1 MTFYHYTSLEALK
14 GILKERPT
22 ENQELCFWATR
33 YDCFEDTD
41 EYLFGIDTLKRLL
54 PVYENRYD
62 LQEDRRIAGAFEK
75 DLIKGN
81 VNLPYPYVISVSARN
96 DNNHMWENYA
106 DHKKGVVLALNIDAM
121 FGQSNAATLHHIKPC
136 LYEHIATENELMQ
149 EIEKTYAEGAYHLL
163 LSGKENAISIL
174 KEYPQVFTRLIA
186 IYLLAFFAPRMKRKQ
201 FEKEEETRIILSV
214 PPQEYAD
221 LKGIDDVRKAFKK
234 SNFDIE
240 SVLKEIRNEK
250 VRPDNG
256 KIYREAFMPISFLN
270 KIYVLD
276 DEVKKEAEKV
286 LTDREYNNIPVE
298 VLSNLNTL

>member
-1 MTFYHYTSLEALK
+1 MTFYHYTSLEAFK
-14 GILKERPT
+14 GILKEKPT
-22 ENQELCFWATR
+22 ENRELCFWATR

-54 PVYENRYD
+54 PTYEDKYN
-62 LQEDRRIAGAFEK
+62 LQEDRRIAGTFEK

-96 DNNHMWENYA
+96 DNAHMWENYA
-106 DHKKGVVLALNIDAM
+106 NHKKGVVLALNIDSM
-121 FGQSNAATLHHIKPC
+121 FGKSNAATLYHIKQC
-136 LYEHIATENELMQ
+136 LYEHIDTEDELMQ
-149 EIEKTYAEGAYHLL
+149 EIEKTYIEGASHLL
-163 LSGKENAISIL
+163 QNGKENAIFFL
-174 KEYPQVFTRLIA
+174 KEYPQVFTKLIA

-214 PPQEYAD
+214 PPQEYAN

-240 SVLKEIRNEK
+240 NVLKEIRNEK

-256 KIYREAFMPISFLN
+256 KFYREAFMPISFLN

-286 LTDREYNNIPVE
+286 LTDRGYNNIPVE